1 MLLIYR
7 KRQKKVINLNKAS
20 LHFEEQMGTNIY
32 RMQFC
37 KCVLIDLPFIVQDE
51 TSGGHIS
58 RSQMAVFQIIT
69 CLSLDVSPGHHGD
82 AVTGHACPD
91 HILLPVLLPALCR

>member
-1 MLLIYR
+1 M
-7 KRQKKVINLNKAS
+7 S

-37 KCVLIDLPFIVQDE
+37 KCLLIDLPFTVQDQA
-51 TSGGHIS
+51 SGGHIPH
-58 RSQMAVFQIIT
+58 SQMAVFQIIT
-69 CLSLDVSPGHHGD
+69 YLSLDASPGHHGD

-91 HILLPVLLPALCR
+91 HILLPVLLPTIYR